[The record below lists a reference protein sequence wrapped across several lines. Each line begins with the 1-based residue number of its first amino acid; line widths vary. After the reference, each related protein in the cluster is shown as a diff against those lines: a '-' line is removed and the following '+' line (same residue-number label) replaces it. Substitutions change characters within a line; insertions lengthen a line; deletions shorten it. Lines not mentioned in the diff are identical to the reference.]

1 MRTATFGDH
10 QVIRTLQR
18 DFVLLWHNQ
27 HAGEGVPGLQAP
39 ATEEQVKAYPEG
51 AGGTNV
57 ITYVADPTGK
67 TVYKLTGFW
76 RSERYLSELKFGR
89 ELAGKVTPEKEEK
102 AKELLVADHKLRAKA
117 IADDRACLVRT
128 HPEEFKRP
136 VRESDIRKKDAAL
149 GLLEQ
154 SIADSIASGPQ
165 QLKEL
170 MQVRF
175 LKMLK

>member
-1 MRTATFGDH
+1 MRTATFGDR
-10 QVIRTLQR
+10 QVIRTLQH

-27 HAGEGVPGLQAP
+27 HAGEGLTGQQAAP
-39 ATEEQVKAYPEG
+39 TDEQVRAYPEG

-76 RSERYLSELKFGR
+76 RPERYLSELKFGR
-89 ELAGKVTPEKEEK
+89 ELAGKVSAEQEKK
-102 AKELLVADHKLRAKA
+102 VKEVLAADHKLRARA
-117 IADDRACLVRT
+117 VADDREVLARK

-136 VRESDIRKKDAAL
+136 VRESDVRKKDAAL

-154 SIADSIASGPQ
+154 SINDSVAVGPQ
-165 QLKEL
+165 HLKEL

-175 LKMLK
+175 LRMLK

>member
-1 MRTATFGDH
+1 MRTATFGDR
-10 QVIRTLQR
+10 QVIRTLQQ

-27 HAGEGVPGLQAP
+27 HAP

-57 ITYVADPTGK
+57 ITYIADPAGK

-76 RSERYLSELKFGR
+76 RPERYLSELKFGR
-89 ELAGKVTPEKEEK
+89 ELAGKVSAEKEEK
-102 AKELLVADHKLRAKA
+102 LKELLVADHKLRARA
-117 IADDRACLVRT
+117 VADDREALARK

-136 VRESDIRKKDAAL
+136 VRESNVRKKDAAL

-154 SIADSIASGPQ
+154 SIADSVAVGPQ

-170 MQVRF
+170 AQQRF
-175 LKMLK
+175 LRMLK